1 MFTAMVMFAAM
12 VGRRVRGFAR
22 AVAAVVA
29 AVVVAAGLAAP
40 AAAQQPGGFGDVAE
54 GAWYRDAVEALARG
68 GVFAGTECAQ
78 GFCGD
83 EVIDRY
89 TMAVWI
95 VRVVDGEDPAPVAS
109 TRFADVDA
117 AGFYGR
123 FVERLAELGVTEGC
137 AGDGVRFCGGDAVD
151 RAEMAVFVS
160 RAFDL
165 PAAADAGFVDV
176 AAGAWYRDAANRL
189 AAARVTDGCGD
200 GTRFCPDTD
209 TKRAEI
215 ATFLA
220 RASGAIPKPQPRAP
234 ALRLLTFS
242 DRYTQP
248 AALRRI
254 GIGALSLS
262 PDDSRAAY
270 FQPGGTS
277 IDDAQYAYSPG
288 RLSLAN
294 ADGTGLTALSDNA
307 IGRVEECYDH
317 CGTFPA
323 PVWSPD
329 SRHIA
334 YTTYDSDTGQK
345 AVFTASADGTGATR
359 LTGYGGSFQQYAF
372 EWSPDGGHIA
382 YYTYDSDTFQD
393 ALFVAAADGTG
404 ATKLTDDPVDFE
416 WSPDGG
422 HIAYGTR
429 DSDTGRPALFT
440 AAADGA
446 GIVEFTDRHSGYEW
460 SPDGGHIA
468 WEDYWFDTSP
478 GDRGVFTA
486 AADGAGAAKLPDGA
500 ASYVWSPDGGRIAYA
515 VPNRATGRW
524 ELFTAAP
531 DGARATRLTPRG
543 SGFAGADYDVEYL
556 WSPDSRHIAY
566 KHTVETQWDHTLFT
580 AAADGTSTTRIDE
593 IGRGGRY
600 QWSPDGGHLDY
611 SFYDSDT
618 GQQALFTAA
627 ADGTG
632 ATKLTDDFHSGHWET
647 TTLWSPDGGH
657 IAYTARVSDT
667 ESALFV
673 VAADGTGATK
683 LTDGT
688 DGEVRDVLWSPD
700 GSRLAYLIVVEVEA
714 NPLSDEVQ
722 FTNFVEVFGV
732 GGENPVTLGERR
744 SFLYCNYFL
753 AAWRPNG
760 VELGYWCV

>member
-83 EVIDRY
+83 DVIDRY

-176 AAGAWYRDAANRL
+176 AEGAWYRDAANRL

-359 LTGYGGSFQQYAF
+359 LIGYGGRFDLYAF
-372 EWSPDGGHIA
+372 RWSPDGGHIA
-382 YYTYDSDTFQD
+382 YRTDSDTGPSWVS

-404 ATKLTDDPVDFE
+404 ATKLTDDFLTE
-416 WSPDGG
+416 
-422 HIAYGTR
+422 AYGR
-429 DSDTGRPALFT
+429 
-440 AAADGA
+440 
-446 GIVEFTDRHSGYEW
+446 I
-460 SPDGGHIA
+460 
-468 WEDYWFDTSP
+468 WET
-478 GDRGVFTA
+478 
-486 AADGAGAAKLPDGA
+486 
-500 ASYVWSPDGGRIAYA
+500 VWSPDGGRIAYA
-515 VPNRATGRW
+515 T
-524 ELFTAAP
+524 
-531 DGARATRLTPRG
+531 
-543 SGFAGADYDVEYL
+543 
-556 WSPDSRHIAY
+556 
-566 KHTVETQWDHTLFT
+566 
-580 AAADGTSTTRIDE
+580 
-593 IGRGGRY
+593 
-600 QWSPDGGHLDY
+600 
-611 SFYDSDT
+611 YDSDT
-618 GQQALFTAA
+618 GRRALFTAA

-632 ATKLTDDFHSGHWET
+632 ATKLTDGSEDLDFR
-647 TTLWSPDGGH
+647 WSPDGGRIAYTTYDSDTRSRELFVAAADGTGIVKFPDEAVAFKWSPDGGRIAYTTYDSDTRQDVLFVAAADGTGIVKLTDKLTDDFLTGFRSSGETVWSPDGGRIAYTTYDSDTRSRELFVAAADGTGIVKFPDEAVAFKWSPDGGRIAYTTYDSDTDSGALFVAAADGTGATRLIGYGGRFDLYYFRWSPDSRH
-657 IAYTARVSDT
+657 IAYNV
-667 ESALFV
+667 SALFV
-673 VAADGTGATK
+673 AAADGTGATK
-683 LTDGT
+683 LTDGS
-688 DGEVRDVLWSPD
+688 VRDVLWSPD
-700 GSRLAYLIVVEVEA
+700 GSRLAYLLWVW
-714 NPLSDEVQ
+714 
-722 FTNFVEVFGV
+722 
-732 GGENPVTLGERR
+732 GGREQ
-744 SFLYCNYFL
+744 
-753 AAWRPNG
+753 
-760 VELGYWCV
+760 

>member
-1 MFTAMVMFAAM
+1 MFTAMV
-12 VGRRVRGFAR
+12 GRRLRGFAR
-22 AVAAVVA
+22 AVVA

-40 AAAQQPGGFGDVAE
+40 ATAQQPGGFGDVAE

-83 EVIDRY
+83 DVIDRY

-176 AAGAWYRDAANRL
+176 AEGAWYRDAANRL

-200 GTRFCPDTD
+200 GTRFCPGTD

-248 AALRRI
+248 AELRRT
-254 GIGALSLS
+254 GAEALSLS
-262 PDDSRAAY
+262 PDESRVVH

-359 LTGYGGSFQQYAF
+359 LMGYGGRFDLYAF

-382 YYTYDSDTFQD
+382 YRTYDSDTGQRALFTAAADGTGATKLTDNLDDPWGFVWSPDGGRVAYSTDDSDTGQR

-404 ATKLTDDPVDFE
+404 ATKLTDDPSGFV

-422 HIAYGTR
+422 HIAYGGAYVR
-429 DSDTGRPALFT
+429 DSGLGGALFV
-440 AAADGA
+440 AAADGTGA
-446 GIVEFTDRHSGYEW
+446 TKLTDNLDDPWG
-460 SPDGGHIA
+460 
-468 WEDYWFDTSP
+468 F
-478 GDRGVFTA
+478 
-486 AADGAGAAKLPDGA
+486 
-500 ASYVWSPDGGRIAYA
+500 VWSPDGGRVAY
-515 VPNRATGRW
+515 
-524 ELFTAAP
+524 
-531 DGARATRLTPRG
+531 
-543 SGFAGADYDVEYL
+543 
-556 WSPDSRHIAY
+556 
-566 KHTVETQWDHTLFT
+566 
-580 AAADGTSTTRIDE
+580 STD
-593 IGRGGRY
+593 
-600 QWSPDGGHLDY
+600 
-611 SFYDSDT
+611 DSDT
-618 GQQALFTAA
+618 GQRALFVAA

-632 ATKLTDDFHSGHWET
+632 ATKLTDDPSGFV
-647 TTLWSPDGGH
+647 WSPDGGH
-657 IAYTARVSDT
+657 IAYGGTYVRDT
-667 ESALFV
+667 GRGALFV

-683 LTDGT
+683 LTD
-688 DGEVRDVLWSPD
+688 DLDDPESYVWSPD
-700 GSRLAYLIVVEVEA
+700 GGHIAYSTDVRDTGQRAL
-714 NPLSDEVQ
+714 
-722 FTNFVEVFGV
+722 FVAAADGTGATKLTDGFV
-732 GGENPVTLGERR
+732 GFPPPWEGFRGWSPDGGHIAYSTDVRDTG
-744 SFLYCNYFL
+744 
-753 AAWRPNG
+753 
-760 VELGYWCV
+760 